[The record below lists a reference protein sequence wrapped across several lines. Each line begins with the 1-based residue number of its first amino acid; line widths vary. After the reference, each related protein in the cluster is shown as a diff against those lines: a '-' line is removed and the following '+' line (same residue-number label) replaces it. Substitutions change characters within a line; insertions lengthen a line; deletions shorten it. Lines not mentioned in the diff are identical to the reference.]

1 MKTTEI
7 FIEQVLIGFLVLLAF
22 SLPYTREIWSL
33 LFTPQAQGAVT
44 SSNGGGTTDL
54 SKIIG
59 VSAFLVGS
67 AYLLGTL
74 FDRYADQILQPVER
88 CIRTQIVIDS
98 QKTQS
103 NQPNGW
109 RDPFPE
115 NFYRVYM
122 LHTAETAAAWF
133 AYLRSAVR
141 LCRAMA
147 LLLPGVTLGA
157 VLGYHGETL
166 QWPMPLHGET
176 LQWPMPLFLSGF
188 LSPRVFWSSGILALS
203 YFGLPVLIGVIILPI
218 LNALTRTRFF
228 TPPRTDSNE
237 WEAYAWWRGWKT
249 KGSPP
254 APFALVALA
263 RFVDILFPAATWIV
277 IVLLVTAFIAAREA
291 PVLSNI
297 VVPRATLVWVVGAI
311 LTSMATWVW
320 WRVTKTFMN
329 YLKLYAL
336 SGLDREQQS
345 MPKEGTRAAN
355 PETTDD

>member
-22 SLPYTREIWSL
+22 SLPYTREIWAL

-88 CIRTQIVIDS
+88 CIRTQLAIDG
-98 QKTQS
+98 QKTS
-103 NQPNGW
+103 TDQPNG
-109 RDPFPE
+109 RNDPFPE
-115 NFYRVYM
+115 NLYRVYM
-122 LHTAETAAAWF
+122 LHTAETAADWF

-147 LLLPGVTLGA
+147 LLVPGITLGA
-157 VLGYHGETL
+157 VLGYYGETL
-166 QWPMPLHGET
+166 QWPMP
-176 LQWPMPLFLSGF
+176 FLPGF
-188 LSPRVFWSSGILALS
+188 LSPRVFWSSGILVLS
-203 YFGLPVLIGVIILPI
+203 YFGFPVLISIVVLPI
-218 LNALTRTRFF
+218 LTASTGIRTF
-228 TPPRTDSNE
+228 TPPRTDKNE
-237 WEAYAWWRGWKT
+237 WVAYAKLRGW
-249 KGSPP
+249 GSKEPS
-254 APFALVALA
+254 ASFAFWRL
-263 RFVDILFPAATWIV
+263 VDILFRVATWIG
-277 IVLLVTAFIAAREA
+277 IILLVTAFIAAREA

-297 VVPRATLVWVVGAI
+297 VVPRAPLVWAIGAI
-311 LTSMATWVW
+311 LTSMAAWVW

-336 SGLDREQQS
+336 LGLNKQQQS
-345 MPKEGTRAAN
+345 KPKEGTPVTA
-355 PETTDD
+355 PETGSDQPETEQ